1 MANVGELFKFLGAN
15 ETFDSFC
22 KDSEKTNE
30 QIIESCFQDDE
41 LAKAMRN
48 LVQDDAIIKNKMSI
62 LIGQKR
68 KQKSKGENTSNAD
81 EKVVKPIEYKY
92 KPIDPSKV
100 VYLDDFA
107 YIEPVDHR
115 MRLVTL
121 DYELYY

>member
-1 MANVGELFKFLGAN
+1 MSNVGELFKFLGAN

-30 QIIESCFQDDE
+30 QIIESCFQDEE
-41 LAKAMRN
+41 LATAMRN
-48 LVQDDAIIKNKMSI
+48 FVQDDTIIKNKMSI

-68 KQKSKGENTSNAD
+68 KQKSKGESNSKSD
-81 EKVVKPIEYKY
+81 ENVPKPIEYKY
-92 KPIDPSKV
+92 KPIDITKV
-100 VYLDDFA
+100 IYLEDFA

>member
-1 MANVGELFKFLGAN
+1 MANVGELFKFLGEN
-15 ETFDSFC
+15 EMFDSFC
-22 KDSEKTNE
+22 KDSDKTTE
-30 QIIESCFQDDE
+30 QIIESCFQDEE
-41 LAKAMRN
+41 LATAMRN
-48 LVQDDAIIKNKMSI
+48 LVQDDAIIKNKMSV

-68 KQKSKGENTSNAD
+68 KQKSKGESNSKTD
-81 EKVVKPIEYKY
+81 ENAVKPIEYKY
-92 KPIDPSKV
+92 KPIDSTKV